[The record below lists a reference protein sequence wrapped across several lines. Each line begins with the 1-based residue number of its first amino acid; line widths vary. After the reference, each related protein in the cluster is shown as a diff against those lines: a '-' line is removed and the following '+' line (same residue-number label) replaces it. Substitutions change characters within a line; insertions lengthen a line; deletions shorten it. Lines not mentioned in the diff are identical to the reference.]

1 VARWEAQVTQKV
13 LVVDDARVVR
23 ISLGRILK
31 KLGFEIIEA
40 ENGKEAYEAMN
51 EHPDIALVML
61 DWNMPV
67 MNGYEFL
74 VAMREQERFSENP
87 RVIMVTTETGM
98 PSMLKALAAGADEYI
113 MKPFDESLVCDK
125 LDIVG
130 IAYNRE

>member
-1 VARWEAQVTQKV
+1 MIKKA
-13 LVVDDARVVR
+13 LVVDDAKVVR
-23 ISLGRILK
+23 ISLGRIMK
-31 KLGFEIIEA
+31 ALGFEVLEA
-40 ENGKEAYEAMN
+40 ADGAAAQEQMQEND
-51 EHPDIALVML
+51 DISVILL

-74 VAMREQERFSENP
+74 LALRADPKYITEP

-113 MKPFDESLVCDK
+113 MKPFDKEMVMGK

-130 IAYNRE
+130 IVYDK

>member
-1 VARWEAQVTQKV
+1 MSEKV

-23 ISLGRILK
+23 ISLGRILQ
-31 KLGFEIIEA
+31 KLGFEVIEA
-40 ENGKEAYEAMN
+40 EDGKQALDAMN

-67 MNGYEFL
+67 MNGYDFL
-74 VAMREQERFSENP
+74 VAMREQERFADKP

-113 MKPFDESLVCDK
+113 MKPFDEPLVCDK

-130 IAYNRE
+130 ITYKTS